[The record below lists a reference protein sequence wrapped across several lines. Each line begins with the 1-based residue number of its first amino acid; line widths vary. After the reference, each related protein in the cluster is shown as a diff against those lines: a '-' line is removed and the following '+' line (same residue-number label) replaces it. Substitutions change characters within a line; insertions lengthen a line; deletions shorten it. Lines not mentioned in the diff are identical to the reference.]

1 MASYHYASVLAT
13 QSVIGG
19 RVSDA
24 TAIAM
29 IGSASTTINDRS
41 TVIVSRLTFVVAPGK
56 TCARLFS
63 NVIGG

>member
-1 MASYHYASVLAT
+1 
-13 QSVIGG
+13 VIGG

-29 IGSASTTINDRS
+29 IGSVSTTINDRS
-41 TVIVSRLTFVVAPGK
+41 TVIVSRSTFVVAPGK